1 VSERL
6 GQLAATHVQ
15 REHAAG
21 VTLHEQIGE
30 ASGRRAHV
38 EAHQPDGF
46 DPEGIESRS
55 QLETAARHERRRRLH
70 FQFDRSR
77 HEIARFA
84 VGTRG
89 GSLAD
94 PYVTPEDESL
104 GAGSGL
110 CQTALYEQLV
120 EALTNGTRSGWAHA
134 SILSHPDHL
143 VLSGHAGRDR

>member
-1 VSERL
+1 VPERL
-6 GQLAATHVQ
+6 GQLPATDVQ

-21 VTLHEQIGE
+21 VALHEQIGE

-46 DPEGIESRS
+46 DPEGIERGSE
-55 QLETAARHERRRRLH
+55 LEAAARHERRRRLDL
-70 FQFDRSR
+70 QFDRR
-77 HEIARFA
+77 GHEIARFA

-94 PYVTPEDESL
+94 PHVTPEDESL

-110 CQTALYEQLV
+110 RQAALYEQLV
-120 EALTNGTRSGWAHA
+120 
-134 SILSHPDHL
+134 
-143 VLSGHAGRDR
+143 